1 MNKWLIKLLLIPITL
16 CGFSENI
23 EHESSTYGSCRLE
36 DHLSGFYPYY
46 DHLMMDSILN
56 IDTLTYYF
64 DPRYSIYVNMIGI
77 ISFDSTTTGQN
88 AFVREII
95 IRGDTIK
102 DKEFEAYFKKQYHV
116 YIQSLMSKFP
126 INTESIPTDCR
137 RGLIHQR
144 KIRFCG

>member
-1 MNKWLIKLLLIPITL
+1 MKKWLIKLLLL
-16 CGFSENI
+16 SVLFCGFSENA
-23 EHESSTYGSCRLE
+23 EHTSYTCGSCQLE
-36 DHLSGFYPYY
+36 DYLSGFSTHNDYQ
-46 DHLMMDSILN
+46 LMDAIMN
-56 IDTLTYYF
+56 IDTLTHYF

-126 INTESIPTDCR
+126 INIPTDCR